1 MGSRDSR
8 SKERSIGIVC
18 LLVFSVFSFCWLF
31 FLQGHLIGRAYES
44 MIIAHN
50 GIQGNYNR
58 LLMAVLGTM
67 LLDTI
72 ALSSRAII
80 RNKGFMYAVDY
91 AIPALLLGAFTGYD
105 GQNMLSQTATA
116 WIVSSV
122 ILILMFLTAL
132 AIKSYRLMHAG
143 NIKPVF
149 AMNLLLMTLA
159 LSVTA
164 ILGNTDEILHRK
176 LLMERC
182 LEQSKYEN
190 VLEIGRHE
198 EESDADMEHMRVK
211 AMLSLPSDVPG
222 SHVGDR
228 LFQYPVGNGKALSAY
243 LRNMASADSLRH
255 DEILCA
261 AALVERDLQR
271 FDSIADVSRYQ
282 GTIPIYYMQA
292 MVLLD
297 SEEAKAAFPEQYRTE
312 SERYESFMNA
322 LEKVADKPLQ
332 YRKNATFIE
341 FHETYYWYYNFS
353 L

>member
-164 ILGNTDEILHRK
+164 ILGNTDETLHRK

-182 LEQSKYEN
+182 LEQSKSVAFTVIVSLLAKRYA
-190 VLEIGRHE
+190 VSLTMAKTSGR
-198 EESDADMEHMRVK
+198 MRSSSVSYVSSTR
-211 AMLSLPSDVPG
+211 LSS
-222 SHVGDR
+222 
-228 LFQYPVGNGKALSAY
+228 LSI
-243 LRNMASADSLRH
+243 SS
-255 DEILCA
+255 
-261 AALVERDLQR
+261 
-271 FDSIADVSRYQ
+271 
-282 GTIPIYYMQA
+282 
-292 MVLLD
+292 
-297 SEEAKAAFPEQYRTE
+297 
-312 SERYESFMNA
+312 
-322 LEKVADKPLQ
+322 
-332 YRKNATFIE
+332 
-341 FHETYYWYYNFS
+341 
-353 L
+353 